1 MLYELKS
8 ALETHTSML
17 SSDDMIQQRADTSDV
32 NLTRPTYTKF
42 SYSSQ
47 NDKIGSAFGFGWSIN
62 IPYIERMNKIGVNRL
77 YNQDLAHTF
86 FNSSL
91 SGELLPISATIPIGG
106 ASMLTLGQPDISLLS
121 DVVNTVSSFIGN
133 VVNLDGEIN
142 TQSSHFV
149 SDESFS
155 SLNLAS
161 RAMQNE
167 PRH

>member
-1 MLYELKS
+1 
-8 ALETHTSML
+8 
-17 SSDDMIQQRADTSDV
+17 
-32 NLTRPTYTKF
+32 
-42 SYSSQ
+42 
-47 NDKIGSAFGFGWSIN
+47 
-62 IPYIERMNKIGVNRL
+62 MNKIGVNRL

-167 PRH
+167 IGSLSVDPDTIVRENYIRPDGRPPTKKVFDFSVLFFLNSLPFRMAGR